1 MRISERE
8 MRRLMKRMKMEELK
22 DVEEVVIRLRDREI
36 VVEEPTVM
44 KKNLMGRLMYQIEG
58 NERER
63 LKKEGEIE
71 IFEDDIKLVVEQ
83 TGASEEEAKK
93 ALIES
98 KGDLAE
104 AIMRLQ
110 ST

>member
-44 KKNLMGRLMYQIEG
+44 KMNLMGRMMYQIEG